1 MSGPTLTRREL
12 KAQAKQTLARWARPC
27 MLASAALLLFT
38 LLLEVVQAVTPGT
51 SLSYFLSAAVED
63 YPFQTGVWW
72 RRDAAAR
79 LMTTVGLPAAFGGA
93 GTLLGALRLDAAG
106 LVYLLLIPF
115 QQIPMALLIQLA
127 VLLLSTPILYG
138 ALQQY
143 WHILRGEPLPFRSLF
158 SWYLD
163 LRLTGRAV
171 ALVTSC
177 SACGAPPPPLCA

>member
-1 MSGPTLTRREL
+1 
-12 KAQAKQTLARWARPC
+12 

-63 YPFQTGVWW
+63 YPFQTGVW
-72 RRDAAAR
+72 RLDAGAATR

-93 GTLLGALRLDAAG
+93 GALLGALRLDAAG

-115 QQIPMALLIQLA
+115 RQIPMALLIQLA

-143 WHILRGEPLPFRSLF
+143 WHILRGSLSPSAASSPGISTCASPAGQWRF
-158 SWYLD
+158 S
-163 LRLTGRAV
+163 
-171 ALVTSC
+171 SC

>member
-63 YPFQTGVWW
+63 YPFQTGVW
-72 RRDAAAR
+72 RLDAGAAAR

-93 GTLLGALRLDAAG
+93 GALLGALRLDAAG

-115 QQIPMALLIQLA
+115 RQIPMALLIQLA
-127 VLLLSTPILYG
+127 VLLPPPSTGPSSSIGTSSGGSLSPSAASSPGISTCASPAG
-138 ALQQY
+138 
-143 WHILRGEPLPFRSLF
+143 RRRF
-158 SWYLD
+158 S
-163 LRLTGRAV
+163 
-171 ALVTSC
+171 SC